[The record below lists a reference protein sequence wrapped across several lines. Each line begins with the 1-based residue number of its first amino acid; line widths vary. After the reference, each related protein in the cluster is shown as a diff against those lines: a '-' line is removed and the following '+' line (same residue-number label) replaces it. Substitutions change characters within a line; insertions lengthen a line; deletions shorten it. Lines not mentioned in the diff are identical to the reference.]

1 LQHIK
6 VIAVGKLKER
16 FWVQAC
22 DEYIKRLRPYVA
34 LDVVELPDIDPARA
48 GGEAPALAREA
59 EAIFRAV
66 PEGACMVLLD
76 VAGKDYSSEQI
87 ARMLD
92 DLATE
97 GKNDVAFVIGSSCGV
112 DKSVRDRAD
121 VRLSFGKITMP
132 HNIARVV
139 LLEQL
144 YRAQKIIR
152 REPYHK

>member
-16 FWVQAC
+16 FWTQAC
-22 DEYIKRLRPYVA
+22 DEYIKRLRPYVV
-34 LDVVELPDIDPARA
+34 LEIVELADVDPARA
-48 GGEAPALAREA
+48 GGEAAALTREA
-59 EAIFRAV
+59 EAILRAV
-66 PEGACMVLLD
+66 PDSAYTVLLD

-87 ARMLD
+87 AYMLD
-92 DLATE
+92 DLATA
-97 GKNDVAFVIGSSCGV
+97 GTNDVAFVIGSSCGV
-112 DKSVRDRAD
+112 DASVRARAD
-121 VRLSFGKITMP
+121 MRLSFGKITMP